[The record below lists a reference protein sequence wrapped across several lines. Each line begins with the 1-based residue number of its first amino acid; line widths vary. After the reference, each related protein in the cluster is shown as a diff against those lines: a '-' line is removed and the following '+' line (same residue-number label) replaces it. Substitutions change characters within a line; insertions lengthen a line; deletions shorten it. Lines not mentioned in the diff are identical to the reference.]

1 MEPFISVLIATK
13 GRLESLERLLDGLS
27 RLEARDE
34 ITHEIIVADNAPDET
49 LAGVIHDLVKRYA
62 EREPERWQYVRE
74 PTPGKSRAL
83 NKAIPLTKGEILA
96 FLDDDVQVSLSWLRI
111 TRDFFLR
118 YPFDVKQGSIL
129 IPPAMQTDEEFLR
142 LLNRYRT
149 ICYYRHP
156 RTDVREIGSLNAA
169 NIALRREILARTG
182 LFDERIGPGQSG
194 TSMDVEFGERV
205 RRVGGRI
212 GYEPNSVVYHD
223 VDWSRL
229 TEDYFRL
236 RHEMQGRSRL
246 IYKESSLLTIM
257 LNLIRASAGFAW
269 YCAFA
274 NERKKYRAKGR
285 YFHYRAML
293 QEKLR
298 LYRSLWRPMQL
309 KVPQQPSHET
319 PTAVTHGDPRRP
331 ASCPRRK

>member
-1 MEPFISVLIATK
+1 MEPLVSILIATK
-13 GRLESLERLLDGLS
+13 GRLGPLERLLEGLS

-34 ITHEIIVADNAPDET
+34 IAHEIIVANNAPSEA
-49 LAGVIHDLVKRYA
+49 LAGAVKDLVQRYA
-62 EREPERWQYVRE
+62 RGEPERWQHLRE

-96 FLDDDVQVSLSWLRI
+96 FLDDDVEVTPSWLRI

-118 YPFDVKQGSIL
+118 YPYDVKQGAIL

-149 ICYYRHP
+149 ICYYRPP
-156 RTDVREIGSLNAA
+156 RADVREIGSLNAA
-169 NIALRREILARTG
+169 NIALRREVLARTG

-194 TSMDVEFGERV
+194 TSMDVEFGERI

-212 GYEPNSVVYHD
+212 GYEPKSVVYHD

-246 IYKESSLLTIM
+246 IYKESSLLTIIP
-257 LNLIRASAGFAW
+257 NLIRASAGFGW
-269 YCAFA
+269 YSVRG

-293 QEKLR
+293 QEK
-298 LYRSLWRPMQL
+298 M
-309 KVPQQPSHET
+309 
-319 PTAVTHGDPRRP
+319 
-331 ASCPRRK
+331 RRKQHRGDLPSRVSSGEISR